1 VHTPCVNGCH
11 FSGVS
16 FFGALFLCVPYHDI
30 KGGHTACLK
39 VKHPA
44 AGTKCLFS
52 WIPGWMGGRVHTPYV
67 NGGHIMCVARLV
79 SQSFQQPSHI
89 IWEVRASCLECI

>member
-1 VHTPCVNGCH
+1 MYGKGGEVHTPCVNGCH

-52 WIPGWMGGRVHTPYV
+52 WIPGWMRGCTHLKPEGTQKNRAPIKDTP
-67 NGGHIMCVARLV
+67 
-79 SQSFQQPSHI
+79 
-89 IWEVRASCLECI
+89 EK